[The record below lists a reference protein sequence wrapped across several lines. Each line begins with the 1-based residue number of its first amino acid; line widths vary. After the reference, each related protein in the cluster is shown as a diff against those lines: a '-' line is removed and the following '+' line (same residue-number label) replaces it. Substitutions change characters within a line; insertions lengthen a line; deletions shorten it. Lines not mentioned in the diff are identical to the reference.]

1 MKYLKQFNESDSS
14 DKIYEIL
21 TSAIEDIR
29 NIFIDFEDANDIRY
43 LIDIPSLMVFGLDHK
58 LNDGFITRTS
68 NYIFANKI
76 KAIYIVCETILPYK
90 KNNIDLSDYSRNKY
104 EDMKVCSK
112 RLESM
117 GYGCSTDIK
126 KHVEWYAKAVTQI
139 VIKFNI

>member
-14 DKIYEIL
+14 DKIHEIL

-29 NIFIDFEDANDIRY
+29 NIFIDFEDVNDIRY
-43 LIDIPSLMVFGLDHK
+43 LIKTPLRDFTFK
-58 LNDGFITRTS
+58 FINEAS
-68 NYIFANKI
+68 QYIAINKI